1 LVQRATPKAFASRR
15 PIQKGAGLCR
25 AGRSLRRARPNAMK
39 GCLSHYLHNFWTNL
53 SGEFTFWTFF
63 GLVANLLFA
72 SRFVIQW
79 YVSERLKRS
88 VIPVQ
93 FWYLSIAGSVM
104 MLIYAIYI
112 GKIPLILGFLFP
124 TVIYIRNLML
134 IRKHQRESKLTAS
147 EEDRFPVAAGSEK
160 SAP

>member
-1 LVQRATPKAFASRR
+1 
-15 PIQKGAGLCR
+15 
-25 AGRSLRRARPNAMK
+25 MK
-39 GCLSHYLHNFWTNL
+39 DCLSHFLQNFSQNIKGEINFWTI
-53 SGEFTFWTFF
+53 F

-104 MLIYAIYI
+104 MLVYAIYI

-124 TVIYIRNLML
+124 TIIYVRNLVL
-134 IRKHQRESKLTAS
+134 IRRHERESALTAS
-147 EEDRFPVAAGSEK
+147 GEERVPAVTSSEDRQS
-160 SAP
+160 S

>member
-1 LVQRATPKAFASRR
+1 
-15 PIQKGAGLCR
+15 
-25 AGRSLRRARPNAMK
+25 
-39 GCLSHYLHNFWTNL
+39 LSHYLHNLWQNL
-53 SGEFTFWTFF
+53 SGEITFWTIF
-63 GLVANLLFA
+63 GLIANFLFA

-79 YVSERLKRS
+79 YVSEKLKRS
-88 VIPVQ
+88 IIPVQ

-124 TVIYIRNLML
+124 TIIYVRNLML

-147 EEDRFPVAAGSEK
+147 ETDRFPVGAGSEK
-160 SAP
+160 SARS

>member
-1 LVQRATPKAFASRR
+1 LKAARAHLPALSQVETQR
-15 PIQKGAGLCR
+15 
-25 AGRSLRRARPNAMK
+25 RSNGWRLAVARTKCDEGP
-39 GCLSHYLHNFWTNL
+39 LSHYLHNLWSNL

-93 FWYLSIAGSVM
+93 FWYLSIAGSFM

-112 GKIPLILGFLFP
+112 GKVPLILGFLFP
-124 TVIYIRNLML
+124 TIIYIRNLML
-134 IRKHQRESKLTAS
+134 IRKHQRDSKLTAS
-147 EEDRFPVAAGSEK
+147 DEDRFPVATSSEK
-160 SAP
+160 TTP

>member
-1 LVQRATPKAFASRR
+1 MTHFW
-15 PIQKGAGLCR
+15 
-25 AGRSLRRARPNAMK
+25 
-39 GCLSHYLHNFWTNL
+39 HNLWENL
-53 SGEFTFWTFF
+53 SGEFTFWTAF

-93 FWYLSIAGSVM
+93 FWYLSIVGSVM
-104 MLIYAIYI
+104 MLIYALYI

-124 TVIYIRNLML
+124 TIIYVRNLML
-134 IRKHQRESKLTAS
+134 IRKQRRDSKLTAS
-147 EEDRFPVAAGSEK
+147 EADRFPVTAGRSPETPSSEK
-160 SAP
+160 SAS

>member
-1 LVQRATPKAFASRR
+1 VSKCDEEF
-15 PIQKGAGLCR
+15 
-25 AGRSLRRARPNAMK
+25 
-39 GCLSHYLHNFWTNL
+39 LSHYLHNLWSNL

-93 FWYLSIAGSVM
+93 FWYLSILGSVM
-104 MLIYAIYI
+104 MLIYAVYI

-124 TVIYIRNLML
+124 TIIYVRNLML
-134 IRKHQRESKLTAS
+134 IRKHHRESKLTAS
-147 EEDRFPVAAGSEK
+147 DTDRFPVETQPEQPGH
-160 SAP
+160 

>member
-1 LVQRATPKAFASRR
+1 MR
-15 PIQKGAGLCR
+15 
-25 AGRSLRRARPNAMK
+25 
-39 GCLSHYLHNFWTNL
+39 
-53 SGEFTFWTFF
+53 GEITFWTIF

-79 YVSERLKRS
+79 YVSERLKQS

-104 MLIYAIYI
+104 MLIYALYI

-124 TVIYIRNLML
+124 TIIYVRNLML
-134 IRKHQRESKLTAS
+134 IQKHKRDSKLTAS
-147 EEDRFPVAAGSEK
+147 EADRFPVSTSSEK
-160 SAP
+160 PTE

>member
-1 LVQRATPKAFASRR
+1 MF
-15 PIQKGAGLCR
+15 
-25 AGRSLRRARPNAMK
+25 
-39 GCLSHYLHNFWTNL
+39 
-53 SGEFTFWTFF
+53 
-63 GLVANLLFA
+63 ANLLFA

-79 YVSERLKRS
+79 YVSEKLKRS

-112 GKIPLILGFLFP
+112 GKVPLILGFLFP

-134 IRKHQRESKLTAS
+134 IRKGERKSKLMAS
-147 EEDRFPVAAGSEK
+147 SVNGFPEKGASDRSGPS
-160 SAP
+160 

>member
-1 LVQRATPKAFASRR
+1 
-15 PIQKGAGLCR
+15 
-25 AGRSLRRARPNAMK
+25 MK
-39 GCLSHYLHNFWTNL
+39 GCLSHYLHNFWSNL
-53 SGEFTFWTFF
+53 TGEFTFWTFF

-88 VIPVQ
+88 VIPIE

-104 MLIYAIYI
+104 MLVYAVYI

-134 IRKHQRESKLTAS
+134 IRKRRRESKLTAS
-147 EEDRFPVAAGSEK
+147 GTDRFPVTTASEK
-160 SAP
+160 SAR